1 MRRNRGAAVVAGAFA
16 LTLVLAS
23 CQQGSSTAGDSE
35 SPADGEDTTSA
46 DGGGSGETVNL
57 TFQSLAGQEAT
68 IAETERLVDEWN
80 TANPDI
86 QVEIVPAAWDGVY
99 DKLVTQFTGGSAPDI
114 IHFEAAGIRPFAVD
128 GYIADLTDLISE
140 DLRSGI
146 SEGVWESVT
155 VDDAIIGY
163 PTMMQS
169 YMVFANTD
177 LLEAAGVEIPT
188 GDTMTWEELREI
200 ARATTKD
207 GVYGLGWG
215 LKNPT
220 ATVMSLGLGN
230 DGTFFSG
237 EGTEA
242 EIEVGDAEL
251 AVPTQMHE
259 MAYTDMSLQPV
270 SLTQSGGEVLPSFY
284 GGQVAMTV
292 QGSFQATNIA
302 ADAPEGFNWTVLP
315 PLEGSASAAQ
325 SANPQTLSV
334 NVDSEHVEESAQF
347 IEFLMQPENLAA
359 LNYADALIPTS
370 EQAREAL
377 ATTTEGLTGWDQ
389 ILASG
394 DNLTAP
400 AFLKVDLYQQWN
412 ETVATP
418 ALQRY
423 LAGEIDVDAL
433 KAEMTDGWA
442 QVNR

>member
-1 MRRNRGAAVVAGAFA
+1 MIRNRGAAVVAGAFA
-16 LTLVLAS
+16 LTLALSA
-23 CQQGSSTAGDSE
+23 CQQGSSTSGDQ
-35 SPADGEDTTSA
+35 
-46 DGGGSGETVNL
+46 GGGGDDTSSAEGGDAVTL

-68 IAETERLVDEWN
+68 IAETQRLVDDWN

-99 DKLVTQFTGGSAPDI
+99 DKLVTQFNGGSAPDV

-128 GYIADLTDLISE
+128 GYLADLSDYISD

-146 SEGVWESVT
+146 SEGVWGSVT
-155 VDDAIIGY
+155 VDDQIVAY

-188 GDTMTWEELREI
+188 GDTMTWEQLREI
-200 ARATTKD
+200 AQATTSD

-215 LKNPT
+215 LKSPT
-220 ATVMSLGLGN
+220 ATVMSLSLGN

-237 EGTEA
+237 EGTDVD
-242 EIEVGDAEL
+242 IEVGDAEL
-251 AVPTQMHE
+251 AVPLAINE
-259 MAYTDMSLQPV
+259 MATTDASIQPV
-270 SLTQSGGEVLPSFY
+270 SLTQSGSEVLPSFY

-325 SANPQTLSV
+325 SANPQTFSV
-334 NVDSEHVEESAQF
+334 NVDSEHVEESAAF
-347 IEFLMQPENLAA
+347 IEYLMEPENIAA

-377 ATTTEGLTGWDQ
+377 GELTADETGWEQ

-394 DNLTAP
+394 ENLTAP

-423 LAGEIDVDAL
+423 LAGEIDLEAL
-433 KAEMTDGWA
+433 RSEMTDGWA
-442 QVNR
+442 QVNRS